1 MIVLDTPVIMEILRP
16 KPHKPVLEWLNAQ
29 DAQQLFLTAITVAE
43 LFTSLENLADGD
55 KKAQISTL
63 MLEMLNQ
70 DFTARLLPF
79 DAQSALLYAP
89 LHAANLKA
97 DARLSVAELQK
108 VAICQQH
115 QACLATSDVARFA
128 GSELTL
134 LNPWEN
140 QGSPRWREEAAE
152 YFVMSRKA

>member
-16 KPHKPVLEWLNAQ
+16 KPHKSVLEWLNAQ

-43 LFTSLENLADGD
+43 LFASLENLADS
-55 KKAQISTL
+55 KQKAQVSTL

-70 DFTARLLPF
+70 DFAGRLLPF
-79 DAQSALLYAP
+79 DAQSAIMFAP
-89 LHAANLKA
+89 LLAGNQNIEIS
-97 DARLSVAELQK
+97 LSYAELQK

-115 QACLATSDVARFA
+115 QARLATLDAHRFA
-128 GSELTL
+128 NSGIPL

-140 QGSPRWREEAAE
+140 QGSPRWREDSAE
-152 YFVMSRKA
+152 YFVMSRKS

>member
-1 MIVLDTPVIMEILRP
+1 MIVLDTPVITEILRP
-16 KPHKPVLEWLNAQ
+16 KPHKSVLEWLNAQ

-43 LFTSLENLADGD
+43 LFTSLENLVDGEQ
-55 KKAQISTL
+55 KAHLSAL

-79 DAQSALLYAP
+79 DAQSALVYAP
-89 LHAANLKA
+89 LHAANLRA
-97 DARLSVAELQK
+97 EVRLSVAELQK

-115 QACLATSDVARFA
+115 QACLATFDVDYFA
-128 GSELTL
+128 ASGITL
-134 LNPWEN
+134 LDPWEN

-152 YFVMSRKA
+152 YFVMSRKS

>member
-1 MIVLDTPVIMEILRP
+1 MIVLDTPVITEILRP
-16 KPHKPVLEWLNAQ
+16 KPHKSVLEWLNAQ
-29 DAQQLFLTAITVAE
+29 DAQQLFLTAITIAE
-43 LFTSLENLADGD
+43 LFSSLENLPDAEQ
-55 KKAQISTL
+55 KAQISTL

-89 LHAANLKA
+89 LQAANLKA
-97 DARLSVAELQK
+97 EVRLSVAELQK

-115 QACLATSDVARFA
+115 QACLATSDIGYFA
-128 GSELTL
+128 NCGITL

-152 YFVMSRKA
+152 YFVMSRKS